1 MKKIF
6 ILLMIICSSIFLFG
20 CGNNDS
26 SATENKKVSG
36 DLSIEMLD
44 IGQGDATLIKTK
56 DQVVMID
63 TGDIDERDNLLKL
76 LKERNIK
83 TIDKLIIT
91 HPHADHLGGAYVI
104 FKNFEVKEVYD
115 NGQKA
120 TTKTYKTYLK
130 NIKEKQIKYKALA
143 DGDELDFGSGVKFKV
158 LSPAKLTDDTNNN
171 SIVGKLKY
179 NDFTMMFTG
188 DAEKDIE
195 NTLVKK
201 YGDELKSLVLKSPH
215 HGSTTSST
223 EQFLKA
229 VNPEV
234 ALISLGAG
242 NEYGHPH
249 KEILARYKKLGIKVY
264 RTDEDGSIKI
274 ISNGTKDYQIDTTK

>member
-1 MKKIF
+1 
-6 ILLMIICSSIFLFG
+6 
-20 CGNNDS
+20 
-26 SATENKKVSG
+26 
-36 DLSIEMLD
+36 
-44 IGQGDATLIKTK
+44 
-56 DQVVMID
+56 
-63 TGDIDERDNLLKL
+63 
-76 LKERNIK
+76 
-83 TIDKLIIT
+83 
-91 HPHADHLGGAYVI
+91 
-104 FKNFEVKEVYD
+104 
-115 NGQKA
+115 
-120 TTKTYKTYLK
+120 
-130 NIKEKQIKYKALA
+130 
-143 DGDELDFGSGVKFKV
+143 
-158 LSPAKLTDDTNNN
+158 
-171 SIVGKLKY
+171 
-179 NDFTMMFTG
+179 MMFTG